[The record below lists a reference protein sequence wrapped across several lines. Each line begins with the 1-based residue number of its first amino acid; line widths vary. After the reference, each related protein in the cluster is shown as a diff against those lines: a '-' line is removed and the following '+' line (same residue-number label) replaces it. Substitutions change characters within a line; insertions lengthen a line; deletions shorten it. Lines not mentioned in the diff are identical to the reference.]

1 MHPSGKRVLAL
12 LVLSLAPLVSLPAYG
27 DTAYHEAIAKGYDM
41 GWACYESSRHSERW
55 TVECQVF
62 LAYAEHGIDAEIAE
76 FRQGLRQAGVWFL
89 LEQNGNRMQESA
101 DKARDISYLLLYA
114 KTLRN
119 QHVTAWKS
127 HCHNSGCMVP
137 FRIE

>member
-1 MHPSGKRVLAL
+1 MQLSGKRALSL
-12 LVLSLAPLVSLPAYG
+12 LVLSLAALVSSPAHG
-27 DTAYHEAIAKGYDM
+27 NAAYHEAIAKGHDM
-41 GWACYESSRHSERW
+41 GWACYESSRHNEQW

-76 FRQGLRQAGVWFL
+76 FKQRLRQAGVWFL
-89 LEQNGNRMQESA
+89 LEQNGTRMQESA

-119 QHVTAWKS
+119 QHVAT
-127 HCHNSGCMVP
+127 
-137 FRIE
+137 